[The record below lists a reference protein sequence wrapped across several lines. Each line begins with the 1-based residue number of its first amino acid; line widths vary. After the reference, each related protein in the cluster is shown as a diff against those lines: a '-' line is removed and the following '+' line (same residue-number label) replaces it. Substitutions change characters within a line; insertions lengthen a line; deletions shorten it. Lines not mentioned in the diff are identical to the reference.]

1 MPIGTLYQAPSIV
14 WNGPQAKQPK
24 PQTPAQPPGYNA
36 SVLPWP
42 IYLDL
47 QNRYPQ
53 QLNES
58 DKAWVERVKPILRT
72 ERQTRLGADVVDQR
86 DQLKDMV
93 LNRGLRRINA
103 LKDARLEA
111 MRQQHNSQVVNTNP
125 YLRTGQ
131 SEAERTAAEASFR
144 DQMVDFL
151 ADLSDVSTPAD
162 GAIFW
167 NGINENRLA
176 ERITEWN
183 HSFGK
188 GTVHFGQLEATTDV
202 RHVNN
207 KYVWNH
213 GNAYHKYGEKV
224 SEMLGVGSTGHVTAV
239 VRWGLN
245 RWSIFTNT
253 ELPRML
259 KIMEDQ
265 ILKGEKPKMTDLTII
280 VIEPLG
286 LLDRVKCYVNADILK
301 APVWAK
307 RDGLASFPVT
317 PDDCVKLA
325 ELGDYTSTDG
335 VFNGKKVVPDSAP
348 FLTYLRARPRNP
360 SPATPRLL
368 QDIEAII
375 HANQPMTRV

>member
-1 MPIGTLYQAPSIV
+1 MVMNRVYQPPAIV
-14 WNGPQAKQPK
+14 WNGPAAKRPQNQVPDQP
-24 PQTPAQPPGYNA
+24 ASYNSA
-36 SVLPWP
+36 LLPWP
-42 IYLDL
+42 VYLNL

-53 QLNES
+53 LRGET
-58 DKAWVERVKPILRT
+58 DKAWVARIKPILEA
-72 ERQTRLGADVVDQR
+72 ERAALMPLSTNDFRE
-86 DQLKDMV
+86 QLRAAA
-93 LNRGLRRINA
+93 LNRGMRRINA
-103 LKDARLEA
+103 LKDAQAEQQ
-111 MRQQHNSQVVNTNP
+111 RQQNNAKVISTNP
-125 YLRTGQ
+125 YLTG
-131 SEAERTAAEASFR
+131 APNPDVAAATRFQDE
-144 DQMVDFL
+144 MVQWL
-151 ADLSDVSTPAD
+151 ADMSDVSTPAD

-176 ERITEWN
+176 ERITDWN
-183 HSFGK
+183 RNFAPGQ
-188 GTVHFGQLEATTDV
+188 VNFGQLEATTDV

-224 SEMLGVGSTGHVTAV
+224 SEMLGVGATGHVTAV

-245 RWSIFTNT
+245 KWSIFTNT

-259 KIMEDQ
+259 AIMEGQ
-265 ILKGEKPKMTDLTII
+265 ILKGETPRMTDLTII

-286 LLDRVKCYVNADILK
+286 LIDRVKCYVNGDIVK

-307 RDGLASFPVT
+307 RDGLAGFPVT
-317 PDDCVKLA
+317 PNDCTKLS
-325 ELGDYTSTDG
+325 ELGPYQAVDG
-335 VFNGKKVVPDSAP
+335 VFSGKMVVPASQQ
-348 FLTYLRARPRNP
+348 FMTYLNARPRTP